1 MLEAALSAQ
10 AVMDSPRNRQAHR
23 TSAKILRFRLIPSFT
38 IILIVS
44 FYHAKSKNARNLLL
58 FPGETV
64 KINLILS
71 KTAAD
76 QYFK

>member
-10 AVMDSPRNRQAHR
+10 AVIDSPRNRQAHR

-44 FYHAKSKNARNLLL
+44 FYHANSKNARNLQSY
-58 FPGETV
+58 PEETL

-71 KTAAD
+71 RNCRGSV
-76 QYFK
+76 F